1 MFVVN
6 PVTVIGDDAPLI
18 EPGDPP
24 SDEAHEAVNPVIAE
38 PPSNGATKVT
48 AIDVPRLLTVG
59 CAGASG
65 TVVGRADADAGEV
78 GPLPFTFVA
87 RTLHV

>member
-6 PVTVIGDDAPLI
+6 PVTVIGDDAPLN

-24 SDEAHEAVNPVIAE
+24 SEEAHDAVNPVIAE
-38 PPSNGATKVT
+38 PPLNGVPNVT
-48 AIDVPRLLTVG
+48 TAEVPSPTTVG

-65 TVVGRADADAGEV
+65 TVFGTADADAGEV
-78 GPLPFTFVA
+78 GPLPSTLVA